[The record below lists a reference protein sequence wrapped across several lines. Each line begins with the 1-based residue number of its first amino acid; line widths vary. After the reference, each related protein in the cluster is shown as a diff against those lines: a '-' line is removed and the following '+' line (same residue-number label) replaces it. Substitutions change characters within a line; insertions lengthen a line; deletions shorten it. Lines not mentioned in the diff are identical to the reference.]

1 MNDTSDKPLPATPT
15 NVLNREAWLQAATEA
30 LRPLFRG
37 AGFEVPPIA
46 VSVGW
51 PSRGATSNSKRV
63 LGQCWFGSMTENNV
77 PQLFISPLIDDPTAP
92 DGVLGIL
99 VHEIC
104 HVIAG
109 AEAKHGPKFVKVMK
123 KVFLEGKPT
132 STVASADLVE
142 RFKQMMEK
150 LGPFPHSKIVLSDA
164 EKKKQ
169 TTRMIKCQCGE
180 CEYVVRTVRKWLDLY
195 GAPICPKDKV
205 QMKYE
210 GAPEAED
217 PDNE

>member
-1 MNDTSDKPLPATPT
+1 MNTEKLIEVDRY
-15 NVLNREAWLQAATEA
+15 NRESWLQAATEA

-51 PSRGATSNSKRV
+51 PSRGATSKSKRSV
-63 LGQCWFGSMTENNV
+63 GQCWHGSTTENNV
-77 PQLFISPLIDDPTAP
+77 PQLFISPLIDDPVSP

-109 AEAKHGPKFVKVMK
+109 ADAKHGPQFVKVMK

-142 RFKQMMEK
+142 RFQQMMEK
-150 LGPFPHSKIVLSDA
+150 LGPFPHSKIILTDA
-164 EKKKQ
+164 DKKKQ
-169 TTRMIKCQCGE
+169 TTRMLKCE
-180 CEYVVRTVRKWLDLY
+180 CRDCSYVVRTVRKWLDLH
-195 GAPICPKDKV
+195 GPPLCPCNKLPMGTDAVKN
-205 QMKYE
+205 KGDE
-210 GAPEAED
+210 
-217 PDNE
+217 

>member
-1 MNDTSDKPLPATPT
+1 MNNEKESQS
-15 NVLNREAWLQAATEA
+15 LNREAWLQAATEA

-37 AGFEVPPIA
+37 AGYEVPPIA

-51 PSRGATSNSKRV
+51 PSRGATSKSKRV
-63 LGQCWFGSMTENNV
+63 VGQCWYGSMTENNV
-77 PQLFISPLIDDPTAP
+77 PQLFISPLVDDPVSP

-104 HVIAG
+104 HVVAG

-132 STVASADLVE
+132 STVASADLIE

-150 LGPFPHSKIVLSDA
+150 LGPFPHSKIVLTDA
-164 EKKKQ
+164 DKKKQ
-169 TTRMIKCQCGE
+169 TTRMKKCQCRD
-180 CEYVVRTVRKWLDLY
+180 CEYVARTVQKWLDLH
-195 GAPICPKDKV
+195 GPPICPCNKQPMKV
-205 QMKYE
+205 DGQGNE
-210 GAPEAED
+210 EED
-217 PDNE
+217 DE

>member
-1 MNDTSDKPLPATPT
+1 MESIPVTPT
-15 NVLNREAWLQAATEA
+15 NALNREAWLQAATEA

-104 HVIAG
+104 HVI
-109 AEAKHGPKFVKVMK
+109 EAKHGPDFVKVMK

-169 TTRMIKCQCGE
+169 TTRMKKVCCPD
-180 CEYVVRTVRKWLDLY
+180 CEYVARTVQKWLDLHGPPLCPCNKLPMKVD
-195 GAPICPKDKV
+195 GAV
-205 QMKYE
+205 
-210 GAPEAED
+210 PELD